1 MLVVTLIHRFVQVFQ
16 LEEHSTTMK
25 ASYKT
30 LEDEL
35 AFVKTEFDN
44 YKVRA
49 QSVLRQST
57 KQEERMIS
65 SSTFHNAEELEVE
78 VERLR
83 VNVSNLKESLKLT
96 T

>member
-1 MLVVTLIHRFVQVFQ
+1 MFQ
-16 LEEHSTTMK
+16 LEEQSSSLQDSNK
-25 ASYKT
+25 A

-35 AFVKTEFDN
+35 NSVRTEFEN

-57 KQEERMIS
+57 KQEDRAIS
-65 SSTFHNAEELEVE
+65 SSTVHDAEELEVE

-83 VNVSNLKESLKLT
+83 VNVSNLKANLNQAT
-96 T
+96 YVH

>member
-1 MLVVTLIHRFVQVFQ
+1 MLITYCNPLFPQVFQ
-16 LEEHSTTMK
+16 LEEQSSALK
-25 ASYKT
+25 SSYKT

-35 AFVKTEFDN
+35 TSVKTEFEN

-57 KQEERMIS
+57 KQEDRMIS
-65 SSTFHNAEELEVE
+65 STTFHNAEELEVE

-83 VNVSNLKESLKLT
+83 VNVSNLKENLKLT
-96 T
+96 K